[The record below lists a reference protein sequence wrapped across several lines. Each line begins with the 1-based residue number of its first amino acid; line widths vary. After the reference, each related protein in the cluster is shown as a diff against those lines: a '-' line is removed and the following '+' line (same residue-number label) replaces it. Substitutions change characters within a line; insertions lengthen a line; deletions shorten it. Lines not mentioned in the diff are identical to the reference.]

1 VLELI
6 LCSLI
11 TVLPDYLYRRYR
23 EGKRW
28 GDQITFFTMWYELRW
43 GITACLILTVTL
55 ITIVFYYH
63 PSTTNAGPYFRTIP
77 LLPEGGGRVEE
88 VFVKNGDTVAAGD
101 PVFSLLDSA
110 QVANV
115 NLAESQLDQVAS
127 AFTQA
132 EVQLSAAQATLV
144 QAESALAQAKNELAK
159 KSELASRGQQ
169 LISKI
174 ELERLENTVNQ
185 RRGGVQAAQANITA
199 AQTQISD
206 VLPAQ
211 RQSAQR
217 QLEQAQVAL
226 DKTVIYAGVDGQV
239 AQFYLQR
246 GDYVNPILR
255 PAGVLIPSSGAESGR
270 SQIAAGF
277 NQLSAQVIKPGTI
290 TEVVCMSKPFSV
302 IPMVVTRVQPVVAA
316 GQLKP
321 SDVLLDAQQR
331 ARPGTLTVV
340 MEPLYEGGLT
350 DVMPGSKC
358 IANAYTSNHDLI
370 EQGDLGLGQTLFL
383 HMVDTVGVIHA
394 IILRMQALLMPVQ
407 VLVFAGH

>member
-1 VLELI
+1 MLELI

-43 GITACLILTVTL
+43 GITACLMLTVTL

-115 NLAESQLDQVAS
+115 NLADSQLDQIAS
-127 AFTQA
+127 AFAQA
-132 EVQLSAAQATLV
+132 EVQLAGAQATLV

-226 DKTVIYAGVDGQV
+226 DKTVVYAGVDGQV
-239 AQFYLQR
+239 AQFFLQR

>member
-1 VLELI
+1 MLELI
-6 LCSLI
+6 LCSLV
-11 TVLPDYLYRRYR
+11 TVLPDYLFRRYR

-43 GITACLILTVTL
+43 GITACLILTVSF
-55 ITIVFYYH
+55 ITVVFYYH

-88 VFVKNGDTVAAGD
+88 VFVNNGETVGTGD
-101 PVFSLLDSA
+101 PLFSLLDSS
-110 QVANV
+110 QVAAVNV
-115 NLAESQLDQVAS
+115 AESQLDQLTS
-127 AFTQA
+127 AGAQA
-132 EVQLSAAQATLV
+132 EVQLEAANATLV
-144 QAESALAQAKNELAK
+144 QAESALAQSENELSK
-159 KSELASRGQQ
+159 KKELSSRGQQ
-169 LISKI
+169 LVSKI
-174 ELERLENTVNQ
+174 EIERLENTVAQ
-185 RRGGVQAAQANITA
+185 RKGGVQAAQANVA
-199 AQTQISD
+199 GVKTQISD

-211 RQSAQR
+211 RQSALR

-226 DKTVIYAGVDGQV
+226 DKTIVYAGVDGQV
-239 AQFYLQR
+239 AQFFLQR

-255 PAGVLIPSSGAESGR
+255 PAGVLIPSDGPESGR
-270 SQIAAGF
+270 FQIAAGF

-290 TEVVCMSKPFSV
+290 TEVVCLSKPFTV
-302 IPMVVTRVQPVVAA
+302 IPMIVTRVQPVVAA

-340 MEPLYEGGLT
+340 MEPLYEGGLS

-358 IANAYTSNHDLI
+358 IANAYTSNHELL
-370 EQGDLGLGQTLFL
+370 EEGDLGFGETLFL

-407 VLVFAGH
+407 MLVFGGH

>member
-1 VLELI
+1 MLELI

-43 GITACLILTVTL
+43 GITACLMLTVTL

-88 VFVKNGDTVAAGD
+88 IFVKNGDSVAAGD

-110 QVANV
+110 QVASV
-115 NLAESQLDQVAS
+115 NLAESQLDQIAS
-127 AFTQA
+127 AFAQA
-132 EVQLSAAQATLV
+132 EVQVSAAQATLV

-239 AQFYLQR
+239 AQFFLQR

>member
-1 VLELI
+1 MLELI

-43 GITACLILTVTL
+43 GITACLMLTVTL

-88 VFVKNGDTVAAGD
+88 VFVKNGDSVAAGD

-127 AFTQA
+127 AFAQA
-132 EVQLSAAQATLV
+132 EVQLAGAQATLV

-239 AQFYLQR
+239 SQFYLQR

-255 PAGVLIPSSGAESGR
+255 PAGVLIPSSGPESGR
-270 SQIAAGF
+270 FQIAAGF

-321 SDVLLDAQQR
+321 SDILLDAQQR

-407 VLVFAGH
+407 MLVFAGH

>member
-1 VLELI
+1 MLELI
-6 LCSLI
+6 LCSLV
-11 TVLPDYLYRRYR
+11 TVLPDYLYRRHR

-43 GITACLILTVTL
+43 GITACLILTVAL

-88 VFVKNGDTVAAGD
+88 VFVKNGDAVETGE
-101 PVFSLLDSA
+101 PLFSLLDSA

-115 NLAESQLDQVAS
+115 NLAESQLDQIAS
-127 AFTQA
+127 AFAQA
-132 EVQLSAAQATLV
+132 EVQLEAAQATLV
-144 QAESALAQAKNELAK
+144 QAQSALAQAENELAK

-169 LISKI
+169 LVSKI
-174 ELERLENTVNQ
+174 EIERLENNVAQ

-211 RQSAQR
+211 RQSVQR

-239 AQFYLQR
+239 AQFFLQR

-255 PAGVLIPSSGAESGR
+255 PAGILIPSSGPESGR
-270 SQIAAGF
+270 VQIAAGF

-340 MEPLYEGGLT
+340 MEPLYEGGLME
-350 DVMPGSKC
+350 VMPGSKC
-358 IANAYTSNHDLI
+358 IANAYTNNHDLL
-370 EQGDLGLGQTLFL
+370 EQGELGLGQTLFL

-407 VLVFAGH
+407 MLVFAGH

>member
-1 VLELI
+1 MLELI

-43 GITACLILTVTL
+43 GITACLMLTVTL

-88 VFVKNGDTVAAGD
+88 IFVKNGDSVAAGD

-115 NLAESQLDQVAS
+115 NLAESQLDQIAS

-132 EVQLSAAQATLV
+132 EVQLAGAQATLV
-144 QAESALAQAKNELAK
+144 QAESALAQAQNELAK

-174 ELERLENTVNQ
+174 ELERLENTINQ
-185 RRGGVQAAQANITA
+185 RRGGVEAAQANIAA

-206 VLPAQ
+206 VIPAQ

-239 AQFYLQR
+239 SQFYLQR

-255 PAGVLIPSSGAESGR
+255 PAGVLIPSSGPESGR
-270 SQIAAGF
+270 FQIAAGF

-331 ARPGTLTVV
+331 ARPGSLTVV
-340 MEPLYEGGLT
+340 MEPLYEDGLT

-370 EQGDLGLGQTLFL
+370 AQGDLGLGQTLFL

-407 VLVFAGH
+407 MLVFAGH

>member
-1 VLELI
+1 MLELI

-43 GITACLILTVTL
+43 GITACLMLTVTL

-88 VFVKNGDTVAAGD
+88 VFVKNGDAVAAGD

-127 AFTQA
+127 AFAQA
-132 EVQLSAAQATLV
+132 EVQLAGAQATLV

-239 AQFYLQR
+239 SQFYLQR

-255 PAGVLIPSSGAESGR
+255 PAGVLIPSSGPESGR
-270 SQIAAGF
+270 FQIAAGF
-277 NQLSAQVIKPGTI
+277 NQLAAQVIKPGTI

-321 SDVLLDAQQR
+321 SDILLDAQQR

-340 MEPLYEGGLT
+340 MDPLYEGGLT

-407 VLVFAGH
+407 MLVFAGH

>member
-1 VLELI
+1 MLELI

-43 GITACLILTVTL
+43 GITACLMLTVTL

-144 QAESALAQAKNELAK
+144 QADSALAQAKNELAK

-185 RRGGVQAAQANITA
+185 RRGGVQAAQANVTA

>member
-1 VLELI
+1 MLELI

-11 TVLPDYLYRRYR
+11 TVLPDYLYRRHR

-88 VFVKNGDTVAAGD
+88 VFVQNGDAVEAGD
-101 PVFSLLDSA
+101 PLFSLLDSA

-115 NLAESQLDQVAS
+115 NLAESQLDQIAS
-127 AFTQA
+127 AFAQA
-132 EVQLSAAQATLV
+132 EVQLEAARATLV
-144 QAESALAQAKNELAK
+144 QAESALAQAQNELAK

-174 ELERLENTVNQ
+174 ELERLENTVAQ
-185 RRGGVQAAQANITA
+185 RRGGVQAARATITA

-239 AQFYLQR
+239 AQFFLQR

-255 PAGVLIPSSGAESGR
+255 PAGVLIPSSGPESGR
-270 SQIAAGF
+270 FQIAAGF
-277 NQLSAQVIKPGTI
+277 NQLSAQVIKVGTI

-302 IPMVVTRVQPVVAA
+302 IPMLVTRVQPVVAA

-340 MEPLYEGGLT
+340 MEPLYDDGLV

-358 IANAYTSNHDLI
+358 IANAYTNHHDLL
-370 EQGDLGLGQTLFL
+370 EQGELGLGQTLFL
-383 HMVDTVGVIHA
+383 HMIDTVGVIHA

-407 VLVFAGH
+407 MLVFAGH

>member
-1 VLELI
+1 MLELL

-11 TVLPDYLYRRYR
+11 TVLPDYLYRRHAQ
-23 EGKRW
+23 GKRW

-43 GITACLILTVTL
+43 GITACLVLTVSF
-55 ITIVFYYH
+55 ITVVFYFH

-88 VFVKNGDTVAAGD
+88 VFVSNGQTVEAGA
-101 PVFSLLDSA
+101 PLFSLLDSA
-110 QVANV
+110 QVAGV
-115 NLAESQLDQVAS
+115 NIAESQLDQIAS
-127 AFTQA
+127 AFAQA
-132 EVQLSAAQATLV
+132 EVQLEGAKATLT
-144 QAESALAQAKNELAK
+144 QAESALAQAQNELSK
-159 KSELASRGQQ
+159 KQELASRGQQ
-169 LISKI
+169 LVSQI
-174 ELERLENTVNQ
+174 ELERLRNNVAQ
-185 RRGGVQAAQANITA
+185 REGGVRAAKANIA
-199 AQTQISD
+199 AVNTQISD

-239 AQFYLQR
+239 AQFFLQR

-255 PAGVLIPSSGAESGR
+255 PAGVLIPSDGPESGR
-270 SQIAAGF
+270 FQIAAGF
-277 NQLSAQVIKPGTI
+277 SQLSAQVIKPGTI

-350 DVMPGSKC
+350 DVMPGS
-358 IANAYTSNHDLI
+358 
-370 EQGDLGLGQTLFL
+370 
-383 HMVDTVGVIHA
+383 
-394 IILRMQALLMPVQ
+394 
-407 VLVFAGH
+407 

>member
-1 VLELI
+1 MLELI

-43 GITACLILTVTL
+43 GITACLMLTVTL

-63 PSTTNAGPYFRTIP
+63 PSTTNAGPFFRTIP

-115 NLAESQLDQVAS
+115 NLADSQLDQLAS
-127 AFTQA
+127 AFAQA

-185 RRGGVQAAQANITA
+185 RRGGVQAAQATITA

-226 DKTVIYAGVDGQV
+226 DKTVVYAGVDGQV

-358 IANAYTSNHDLI
+358 IANAYTSNRDLI

>member
-1 VLELI
+1 MLELI
-6 LCSLI
+6 LCSLV

-43 GITACLILTVTL
+43 GITACLILTVAL

-88 VFVKNGDTVAAGD
+88 VFVKNGDSVEAGD
-101 PVFSLLDSA
+101 PLFSLLDTA

-115 NLAESQLDQVAS
+115 NLAESQLDQIAS
-127 AFTQA
+127 AFAQA
-132 EVQLSAAQATLV
+132 EVQLEAAQATLV
-144 QAESALAQAKNELAK
+144 QAESALAQAENELTK

-174 ELERLENTVNQ
+174 ELERLENTVAQ
-185 RRGGVQAAQANITA
+185 RRGGVQAARANITA
-199 AQTQISD
+199 AQTQISE

-239 AQFYLQR
+239 AQFFLQR

-255 PAGVLIPSSGAESGR
+255 PAGVLIPSSGPESGR
-270 SQIAAGF
+270 FQIAAGF

-340 MEPLYEGGLT
+340 MEPLYEDGLM

-358 IANAYTSNHDLI
+358 IANAYTNNHDLL

-407 VLVFAGH
+407 MLVFAGH

>member
-1 VLELI
+1 M
-6 LCSLI
+6 
-11 TVLPDYLYRRYR
+11 LPDYLFRRYR

-43 GITACLILTVTL
+43 GITACLILTVSF
-55 ITIVFYYH
+55 ITVVFYYH

-88 VFVKNGDTVAAGD
+88 VFVNNGETVGTGD
-101 PVFSLLDSA
+101 PLFSLLDSS
-110 QVANV
+110 QVAAVNV
-115 NLAESQLDQVAS
+115 AESQLDQLTSAVA
-127 AFTQA
+127 QA
-132 EVQLSAAQATLV
+132 EVQLEAANATLV
-144 QAESALAQAKNELAK
+144 QAESALAQSENELSK
-159 KSELASRGQQ
+159 KKELSSRGQQ
-169 LISKI
+169 LVSKI
-174 ELERLENTVNQ
+174 EIERLENTVAQ
-185 RRGGVQAAQANITA
+185 RKGGVQAAQANVA
-199 AQTQISD
+199 GVKTQISD

-211 RQSAQR
+211 RQSALR

-226 DKTVIYAGVDGQV
+226 DKTIVYAGVDGQV
-239 AQFYLQR
+239 AQFFLQR

-255 PAGVLIPSSGAESGR
+255 PAGVLIPSDGPESGR
-270 SQIAAGF
+270 FQIAAGF

-290 TEVVCMSKPFSV
+290 TEVVCLSKPFSV
-302 IPMVVTRVQPVVAA
+302 IPMIVTRVQPVVAA

-321 SDVLLDAQQR
+321 ADVLLDAQQR

-340 MEPLYEGGLT
+340 MEPLYEGGLS

-358 IANAYTSNHDLI
+358 IANAYTSNHELL
-370 EQGDLGLGQTLFL
+370 EEGDLGFGETLFL

-407 VLVFAGH
+407 MLVFGGH

>member
-1 VLELI
+1 MLELI

-43 GITACLILTVTL
+43 GITACLMLTVTL

-88 VFVKNGDTVAAGD
+88 IFVKNGDSVAAGD
-101 PVFSLLDSA
+101 PVFSLLDSV

-115 NLAESQLDQVAS
+115 NLAESQLDQIAS
-127 AFTQA
+127 AFAQA
-132 EVQLSAAQATLV
+132 EVQLAGAQATLV
-144 QAESALAQAKNELAK
+144 QAESALAQAQNELAK

-174 ELERLENTVNQ
+174 ELERLENTINQ
-185 RRGGVQAAQANITA
+185 RRGSVEAAQANIAA

-206 VLPAQ
+206 VIPAQ

-255 PAGVLIPSSGAESGR
+255 PAGVLIPSSGPESGR
-270 SQIAAGF
+270 FQIAAGF

-331 ARPGTLTVV
+331 ARPGSLTVV
-340 MEPLYEGGLT
+340 MEPLYEDGLT

-370 EQGDLGLGQTLFL
+370 AQGDLGLGQTLFL

-407 VLVFAGH
+407 MLVFAGH

>member
-1 VLELI
+1 MLELI
-6 LCSLI
+6 LCSLV
-11 TVLPDYLYRRYR
+11 TVLPDYLYRRHR

-43 GITACLILTVTL
+43 GITACLVLTVVL

-88 VFVKNGDTVAAGD
+88 VFVKNGDAVEAGD
-101 PVFSLLDSA
+101 PLFSLLDSA

-115 NLAESQLDQVAS
+115 NLAESQLDQIAS
-127 AFTQA
+127 AFAQA
-132 EVQLSAAQATLV
+132 EVQLEGAKATLV
-144 QAESALAQAKNELAK
+144 QAESALAQAENELAK

-174 ELERLENTVNQ
+174 ELERLENNVAQ

-226 DKTVIYAGVDGQV
+226 DKTVIFAGVDGQV
-239 AQFYLQR
+239 AQFFLQR

-255 PAGVLIPSSGAESGR
+255 PAGVLIPSSGPESGR
-270 SQIAAGF
+270 FQIAAGF

-302 IPMVVTRVQPVVAA
+302 IPMIVTRVQPVVAA

-340 MEPLYEGGLT
+340 MEPLYEGGLME
-350 DVMPGSKC
+350 VMPGSKC
-358 IANAYTSNHDLI
+358 IANAYTNNHDLL
-370 EQGDLGLGQTLFL
+370 EQGELGLGQTLFL

-407 VLVFAGH
+407 MLVFAGH

>member
-1 VLELI
+1 MLELI
-6 LCSLI
+6 LCSLV
-11 TVLPDYLYRRYR
+11 TVLPDYLFRRYR

-43 GITACLILTVTL
+43 GITACLILTVSF
-55 ITIVFYYH
+55 ITVVFYYH

-88 VFVKNGDTVAAGD
+88 VFVNNGETVGTGD
-101 PVFSLLDSA
+101 PLFSLLDSS
-110 QVANV
+110 QVAAVNV
-115 NLAESQLDQVAS
+115 AESQLDQLTSAVA
-127 AFTQA
+127 QA
-132 EVQLSAAQATLV
+132 EVQLEAANATLV
-144 QAESALAQAKNELAK
+144 QAESALAQSENELAK
-159 KSELASRGQQ
+159 KKELSSRGQQ
-169 LISKI
+169 LVSKI
-174 ELERLENTVNQ
+174 EIERLENTVAQ
-185 RRGGVQAAQANITA
+185 RKGGVQAAQANVA
-199 AQTQISD
+199 GVKTQISD

-211 RQSAQR
+211 RQSALR

-226 DKTVIYAGVDGQV
+226 DKTIVYAGVDGQV
-239 AQFYLQR
+239 AQFFLQR

-255 PAGVLIPSSGAESGR
+255 PAGVLIPSDGPESGR
-270 SQIAAGF
+270 FQIAAGF

-290 TEVVCMSKPFSV
+290 TEVVCLSKPFTV
-302 IPMVVTRVQPVVAA
+302 IPMLVTRVQPVVAA

-321 SDVLLDAQQR
+321 ADVLLDAQQR

-340 MEPLYEGGLT
+340 MEPLYEGGLS

-358 IANAYTSNHDLI
+358 IANAYTSNHELL
-370 EQGDLGLGQTLFL
+370 EEGDLGFGETLFL

-407 VLVFAGH
+407 MLVFGGH

>member
-1 VLELI
+1 MLELI
-6 LCSLI
+6 LCSLV
-11 TVLPDYLYRRYR
+11 TVLPDYLFRRYR

-43 GITACLILTVTL
+43 GITACLILTVSF
-55 ITIVFYYH
+55 ITVVFYYH

-88 VFVKNGDTVAAGD
+88 VFVNNGETVGTGD
-101 PVFSLLDSA
+101 PLFSLLDSS
-110 QVANV
+110 QVAAVNV
-115 NLAESQLDQVAS
+115 AESQLDQLTSAVA
-127 AFTQA
+127 QA
-132 EVQLSAAQATLV
+132 EVQLEAANATLV
-144 QAESALAQAKNELAK
+144 QAESALAQSENELSK
-159 KSELASRGQQ
+159 KKELSSRGQQ
-169 LISKI
+169 LVSKI
-174 ELERLENTVNQ
+174 EIERLENTVAQ
-185 RRGGVQAAQANITA
+185 RKGGVQAAQANVA
-199 AQTQISD
+199 GVKTQISD

-211 RQSAQR
+211 RQSALR

-226 DKTVIYAGVDGQV
+226 DKTIVYAGVDGQV
-239 AQFYLQR
+239 AQFFLQR

-255 PAGVLIPSSGAESGR
+255 PAGVLIPSDGPESGR
-270 SQIAAGF
+270 FQIAAGF

-290 TEVVCMSKPFSV
+290 TEVVCLSKPFTV
-302 IPMVVTRVQPVVAA
+302 IPMIVTRVQPVVAA

-340 MEPLYEGGLT
+340 MEPLYEGGLS

-358 IANAYTSNHDLI
+358 IANAYTSNHELL
-370 EQGDLGLGQTLFL
+370 EEGDLGFGDTLFL

-407 VLVFAGH
+407 MLVFGGH

>member
-1 VLELI
+1 MLELI

-43 GITACLILTVTL
+43 GITACLMLTVTL

-88 VFVKNGDTVAAGD
+88 VFVKNGDSVAAGD
-101 PVFSLLDSA
+101 PVFSLLNSA

-127 AFTQA
+127 AFAQA
-132 EVQLSAAQATLV
+132 EVQLAGAQATLV
-144 QAESALAQAKNELAK
+144 QAESALAQAENELAK

-217 QLEQAQVAL
+217 QLEQTQVAL

-239 AQFYLQR
+239 SQFYLQR

-255 PAGVLIPSSGAESGR
+255 PAGVLIPSSGPESGR
-270 SQIAAGF
+270 FQIAAGF

-290 TEVVCMSKPFSV
+290 AEVVCMSKPFSV
-302 IPMVVTRVQPVVAA
+302 IPMIVARVQPVVAA

-340 MEPLYEGGLT
+340 MEPLYEGGMM

-407 VLVFAGH
+407 MLVFAGH

>member
-1 VLELI
+1 MLELI

-43 GITACLILTVTL
+43 GITACLMLTVTL

-88 VFVKNGDTVAAGD
+88 VFVKNGDAVAAGD

-115 NLAESQLDQVAS
+115 NVAESQLDQVAS
-127 AFTQA
+127 AFAQA
-132 EVQLSAAQATLV
+132 EVQLAGAQATLV
-144 QAESALAQAKNELAK
+144 QAASALAQAKNELAK

-239 AQFYLQR
+239 SQFFLQR

-321 SDVLLDAQQR
+321 SDILLDAQQR

-340 MEPLYEGGLT
+340 MEPLYEGGLA

-407 VLVFAGH
+407 MLVFAGH

>member
-1 VLELI
+1 MLELI
-6 LCSLI
+6 LCSLV

-43 GITACLILTVTL
+43 GITACLILTVAL

-88 VFVKNGDTVAAGD
+88 VFVKNGDSVEAGD
-101 PVFSLLDSA
+101 PLFSLLDTA

-115 NLAESQLDQVAS
+115 NLAESQLDQIAS
-127 AFTQA
+127 AFAQA
-132 EVQLSAAQATLV
+132 EVQLEAAQATLV
-144 QAESALAQAKNELAK
+144 QAESALAQAENELTK

-174 ELERLENTVNQ
+174 ELERLENTVAQ
-185 RRGGVQAAQANITA
+185 RRGGVQAARANITA
-199 AQTQISD
+199 AQTQISE

-239 AQFYLQR
+239 AQFFLQR

-255 PAGVLIPSSGAESGR
+255 PAGVLIPSSGPESWR
-270 SQIAAGF
+270 FQIAAGF

-340 MEPLYEGGLT
+340 MEPLYEDGLM

-358 IANAYTSNHDLI
+358 IANAYTNNHDLL

-407 VLVFAGH
+407 MLVFAGH

>member
-1 VLELI
+1 MLELI
-6 LCSLI
+6 LCSLV
-11 TVLPDYLYRRYR
+11 TVLPDYLFRRYR

-43 GITACLILTVTL
+43 GITACLILTVSF
-55 ITIVFYYH
+55 ITVVFYYH

-88 VFVKNGDTVAAGD
+88 VFVNNGETVGTGD
-101 PVFSLLDSA
+101 PLFSLLDSS
-110 QVANV
+110 QVAAVNV
-115 NLAESQLDQVAS
+115 AESQLDQLTSAVA
-127 AFTQA
+127 QA
-132 EVQLSAAQATLV
+132 EVQLEAANATLV
-144 QAESALAQAKNELAK
+144 QAESALAQSENELSK
-159 KSELASRGQQ
+159 KKELSSRGQQ
-169 LISKI
+169 LVSKI
-174 ELERLENTVNQ
+174 EIERLENTVAQ
-185 RRGGVQAAQANITA
+185 RKGGVQAAQANVA
-199 AQTQISD
+199 GVKTQISD

-211 RQSAQR
+211 RQSALR

-226 DKTVIYAGVDGQV
+226 DKTIVYAGVDGQV
-239 AQFYLQR
+239 AQFFLQR

-255 PAGVLIPSSGAESGR
+255 PAGVLIPSDGPESGR
-270 SQIAAGF
+270 FQIAAGF

-290 TEVVCMSKPFSV
+290 TEVVCLSKPFTV
-302 IPMVVTRVQPVVAA
+302 IPMIVTRVQPVVAA

-321 SDVLLDAQQR
+321 ADVLIDAQQR

-340 MEPLYEGGLT
+340 MEPLYEGGLS

-358 IANAYTSNHDLI
+358 IANAYTSNHELL
-370 EQGDLGLGQTLFL
+370 EEGDLGFGETLFL

-407 VLVFAGH
+407 MLVFGGH

>member
-1 VLELI
+1 MLELI
-6 LCSLI
+6 LCSLV
-11 TVLPDYLYRRYR
+11 TVLPDYLYRRHR

-43 GITACLILTVTL
+43 GITACLILTVAL

-88 VFVKNGDTVAAGD
+88 VFVKNGDAVETGQ
-101 PVFSLLDSA
+101 PLFSLLDSA

-115 NLAESQLDQVAS
+115 NLAESQLDQIAS
-127 AFTQA
+127 AFAQA
-132 EVQLSAAQATLV
+132 EVQLEAAQATLV
-144 QAESALAQAKNELAK
+144 QAQSALAQAENELAK

-169 LISKI
+169 LVSKI
-174 ELERLENTVNQ
+174 EIERLENNVAQ

-239 AQFYLQR
+239 AQFFLQR

-255 PAGVLIPSSGAESGR
+255 PAGVLIPSSGPESGR
-270 SQIAAGF
+270 FQIAAGF

-302 IPMVVTRVQPVVAA
+302 VAVIVTRVQPVVAA

-340 MEPLYEGGLT
+340 MEPLYEGGLM

-358 IANAYTSNHDLI
+358 IANAYTSNHDLL

-407 VLVFAGH
+407 MLVFAGH